1 MKGCLTIWEE
11 VNCLTLMV
19 RLHFESGSILFLTF
33 LVFVLRLMFIG
44 NVFGSVVFAA
54 NATASENK
62 KPNANTQKRKYCPK
76 TAITKTCGP
85 VPNNLSRNMFHPY
98 LLTVHGIH
106 RMGEPQLGASLQ
118 AARSHTNDKILANTK
133 SKH

>member
-33 LVFVLRLMFIG
+33 LVFVLRLMFIV

-54 NATASENK
+54 NATASEN
-62 KPNANTQKRKYCPK
+62 
-76 TAITKTCGP
+76 
-85 VPNNLSRNMFHPY
+85 
-98 LLTVHGIH
+98 
-106 RMGEPQLGASLQ
+106 
-118 AARSHTNDKILANTK
+118 
-133 SKH
+133 